1 MEDCEGVV
9 DECDREP
16 VKEVAAGRKRAERMY
31 DSIEIK
37 PRMLPIDKADGFFV
51 KDQLFR
57 QWLARGHAL
66 DSWRGVSSKF
76 KNRLWVLPSLSNAA
90 VVMAREA
97 DVGIVGRTRGHHKSR
112 YQNPMNLSRTTRGPL
127 YF

>member
-31 DSIEIK
+31 DSIKIK

-76 KNRLWVLPSLSNAA
+76 KNRLWVLPSLSNLSNAA

-97 DVGIVGRTRGHHKSR
+97 DVGI
-112 YQNPMNLSRTTRGPL
+112 
-127 YF
+127 